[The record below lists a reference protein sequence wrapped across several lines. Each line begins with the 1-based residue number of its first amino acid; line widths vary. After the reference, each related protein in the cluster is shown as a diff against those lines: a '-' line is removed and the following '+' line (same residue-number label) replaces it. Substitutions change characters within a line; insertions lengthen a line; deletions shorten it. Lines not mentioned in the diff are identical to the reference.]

1 MPVVY
6 FVVFTRWLMA
16 DAEEWDEKEE
26 RRPHKTQDTRHKTTA
41 GNVPDKRPPAHSDPP
56 SDQQPKP
63 DTRLP
68 RKRDEK
74 APDEAV
80 AVLWGGY
87 ACAFDVRR
95 RQSLSLALFASK
107 LSLDGFTRQPIHS
120 GQSRITTSQPTAP
133 PIRQGLKEAMTR
145 PGAKAVCMQRTT
157 DDNMLS
163 RVQT

>member
-1 MPVVY
+1 MKEQKKARRDERLKDELPVLVS
-6 FVVFTRWLMA
+6 TRWLMA

-26 RRPHKTQDTRHKTTA
+26 RRLHKTQDARQRPATFQTS
-41 GNVPDKRPPAHSDPP
+41 DPPAHSDPP

-74 APDEAV
+74 TPDEAV

-95 RQSLSLALFASK
+95 RQSLSYVVVVACSFHVEVELGQRFYASAYP
-107 LSLDGFTRQPIHS
+107 L
-120 GQSRITTSQPTAP
+120 
-133 PIRQGLKEAMTR
+133 
-145 PGAKAVCMQRTT
+145 
-157 DDNMLS
+157 
-163 RVQT
+163 